1 MDKIERLKKR
11 TRRPRPLM
19 KGDQMR
25 KALFVVM
32 TLALLSTALLVFR
45 VGATTERSDA
55 SARMKDAAGHVV
67 GNVHLVS
74 KRDGT
79 VQITAHLSGIAPPG
93 TFHGFHIHASG
104 TCDPEAKDPVTGAT
118 VPFLSAGGHY
128 STPGSTQTHN
138 AHAGD
143 MPVLLVRSDGETTL
157 RFKTDRFTIGD
168 LFDDDKSA
176 VIVHAGLD
184 NYANIPATSSTGGE
198 RYHSHLFNVFGPDVD
213 TLKTGDAGARFA
225 CGVIRRS

>member
-1 MDKIERLKKR
+1 
-11 TRRPRPLM
+11 
-19 KGDQMR
+19 MR
-25 KALFVVM
+25 KALLVVT
-32 TLALLSTALLVFR
+32 TLTLLSTAVLVVR
-45 VGATTERSDA
+45 VGASTERRGA
-55 SARMKDAAGHVV
+55 AARMKDAAGNFV
-67 GNVHLVS
+67 GKVRLVS
-74 KRDGT
+74 QRDGT
-79 VQITAHLSGIAPPG
+79 VEVTAHLNGIAPKG
-93 TFHGFHIHASG
+93 TFHGFHIHTSG
-104 TCDPEAKDPVTGAT
+104 VCDPEAKDPVTGVT

-143 MPVLLVRSDGETTL
+143 MPVLLVRDDGKSTL
-157 RFKTDRFTIGD
+157 RFKTDRFAIDD

-198 RYHSHLFNVFGPDVD
+198 RYHSHLHNVFGPDVD
-213 TLKTGDAGARFA
+213 TLKTGDAGARYA